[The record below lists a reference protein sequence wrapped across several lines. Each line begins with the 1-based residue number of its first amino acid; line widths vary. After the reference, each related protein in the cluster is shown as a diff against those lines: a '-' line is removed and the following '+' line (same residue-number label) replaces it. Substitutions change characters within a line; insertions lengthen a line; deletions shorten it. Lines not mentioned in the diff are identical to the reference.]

1 MIISEQNKPIYIF
14 EKGRK
19 KFLESV
25 YVHSMAEHTSDRSPN
40 NFNTFVSYQEY
51 WITMYNW
58 YVHNLSTSLH
68 SSCIFVRRISRS
80 KINIQSWYEFWPS
93 LLPGPSH
100 CFQYKKA
107 VSSHEWV
114 MSKTERVYWTLN
126 PDAKQFSILQATD
139 SNVGGGQLGVPIPH
153 ATPPQCTSN

>member
-14 EKGRK
+14 AKGGK

-40 NFNTFVSYQEY
+40 NFNTFVSYQEN

-100 CFQYKKA
+100 CLQYKKA

-114 MSKTERVYWTLN
+114 MSKTETVYWTLN
-126 PDAKQFSILQATD
+126 PEAKQFSILQATD

-153 ATPPQCTSN
+153 VTPPQCTSN